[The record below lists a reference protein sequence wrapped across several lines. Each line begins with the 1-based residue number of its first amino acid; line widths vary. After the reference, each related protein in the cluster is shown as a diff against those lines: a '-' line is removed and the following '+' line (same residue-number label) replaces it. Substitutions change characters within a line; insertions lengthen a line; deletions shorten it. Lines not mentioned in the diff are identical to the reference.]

1 TLAPANFGFL
11 SGNTLTSVASNVATE
26 GADTLFGSSAND
38 TIDGLAGNDTM
49 DGMAG
54 DDSLLGGLGDDN
66 LSGGAGNDILRGQ
79 DGDDYFIA
87 GGSAGAG
94 SDTLDG
100 GSNGTFGDTVD
111 YAAATAGVV
120 VDLTTGVASDGGGGS
135 DVLIDIEH
143 VTATRFDDN
152 LRGNSST
159 NWFRP
164 GAGNDTVDGQ
174 AGRDVVMYEDATAG
188 VEIDLRAGVARS
200 ASSVDAGVGN
210 DILISIEAAHGSRF
224 DDKVTLS
231 DAGGYV
237 FGRAGNDTL
246 IGGAGSD
253 NLIPGS
259 GNDSID
265 GGEGYDTVDYFD
277 DGYDGASAPSVGI
290 VADLAAGTVIDNWGF
305 TDRISNIENIRGTG
319 FSDRIVGDG
328 ASNNLFGGAGDDTI
342 LGFGGNDYIEG
353 GPGNDSLDGGTI
365 TDQVLFTDGNTLTYQ
380 NSPAAVDVNF
390 QTGIASD
397 GFGGIDQISNF
408 TWVIGSPYN
417 DRLVG
422 FNTIFQDYNGGLGND
437 TIDGGGGS
445 DRINARSA
453 TSSVLID
460 FALGRMVGGGLGED
474 TLIDINMASGSKYGD
489 TITGSNRIDKTEI
502 FEGFEGNDTL
512 DGAGGRDM
520 ARYQGSPAA
529 VVVDLSAGTAQDGWG
544 GIDVLLNMEDIRGSS
559 YDDLLVGNSQ
569 NNEIDGREGADTLRG
584 LAGDDTLIGRA
595 GADYLDGGDGHDSA
609 SYRSAPS
616 AIFADLST
624 GTVQDGTGS
633 TDSLINIEWISG
645 SPFADTMIGSARS
658 EGFAG
663 NDGADTIDGGGGDDE
678 VYYSGSDTV
687 TTGVIVKL
695 SGWAG
700 SLGTLPSGYTG
711 SALDQWGN
719 VDVFRNII
727 GVEGSNYNDLIIGDS
742 ANNRSIRMYQGARHR
757 PNWTRS
763 AIMRSVR

>member
-1 TLAPANFGFL
+1 SFSDDGYATLSQDSFVNGSGTLALIQGEPAAFVTSFQKSDGSTSQSTLTAWDLKGKQLTSGQLTPSYYDVDRTELSVAGGKVTVLRQVDGPLGTALLLSRVSATDGTADGGFDPIATVNSARLQFKALDPTILVVDADLESLGSYAGASVLL
-11 SGNTLTSVASNVATE
+11 SRRGGANADDQFSYPTTGGLFNQAGQPQALVLDGITVADVLRNTAGVLELRFTPQATPRTTNQALQSIQYANDRAAPGDSLEIEWIFNDGNTGAQAVGTNDVSAKTAKSYTRVRFVSNPSDS
-26 GADTLFGSSAND
+26 ADRLVGSTAAD

-460 FALGRMVGGGLGED
+460 FALGRMVGGGLG
-474 TLIDINMASGSKYGD
+474 
-489 TITGSNRIDKTEI
+489 
-502 FEGFEGNDTL
+502 
-512 DGAGGRDM
+512 
-520 ARYQGSPAA
+520 
-529 VVVDLSAGTAQDGWG
+529 
-544 GIDVLLNMEDIRGSS
+544 
-559 YDDLLVGNSQ
+559 
-569 NNEIDGREGADTLRG
+569 
-584 LAGDDTLIGRA
+584 
-595 GADYLDGGDGHDSA
+595 
-609 SYRSAPS
+609 
-616 AIFADLST
+616 
-624 GTVQDGTGS
+624 
-633 TDSLINIEWISG
+633 
-645 SPFADTMIGSARS
+645 
-658 EGFAG
+658 
-663 NDGADTIDGGGGDDE
+663 
-678 VYYSGSDTV
+678 
-687 TTGVIVKL
+687 
-695 SGWAG
+695 
-700 SLGTLPSGYTG
+700 
-711 SALDQWGN
+711 
-719 VDVFRNII
+719 
-727 GVEGSNYNDLIIGDS
+727 
-742 ANNRSIRMYQGARHR
+742 
-757 PNWTRS
+757 
-763 AIMRSVR
+763 